1 MNINVCASSEF
12 NSNLEQYFK
21 CEIQIFILPIFQRKS
36 AFEDM
41 QQHAD
46 SYLLSLTIVGT
57 GNFHMQIC
65 WA

>member
-1 MNINVCASSEF
+1 MNINVSASPEF

-21 CEIQIFILPIFQRKS
+21 CEIQILSPFFQSKS
-36 AFEDM
+36 VFEDM

-46 SYLLSLTIVGT
+46 SYLLSLTIGGT

>member
-1 MNINVCASSEF
+1 MCVPLQS
-12 NSNLEQYFK
+12 L
-21 CEIQIFILPIFQRKS
+21 ILIRKS
-36 AFEDM
+36 ILNVKYKYLFSPFFQSKSVFEDM

-46 SYLLSLTIVGT
+46 SYLLSLTIGGT